1 MSDDQRLAQLVRE
14 NQRLRQELY
23 ECRNMLRSIF
33 VRNLIEDSVNPV
45 HTSN

>member
-23 ECRNMLRSIF
+23 ECRNMLRSILSGISL
-33 VRNLIEDSVNPV
+33 R
-45 HTSN
+45 TA